1 MTARGEKKLLTASDL
16 ANLCQVDLKTIH
28 NWVDRGRIPHFRT
41 PGRHLRFRSSDVA
54 EFLRTWGYAVPRDLA
69 RAASKVVG
77 VVGTEETVARV
88 TTAAPGVTVQH
99 LAHPYDA
106 LVSAGADAPDAY
118 VVDIAFSSDGVDVHR
133 LLEVLHRACP
143 QAKLIAL
150 TDDLPGMPSGV
161 SGVSPG
167 DDKALESELA
177 ALVVAAAEKKKAN

>member
-69 RAASKVVG
+69 RAASKVIG
-77 VVGTEETVARV
+77 VVGTEDMVKRV
-88 TTAAPGVTVQH
+88 TEAAPGVTVQH

-106 LVSAGADAPDAY
+106 LVSAGADPADAY
-118 VVDIAFSSDGVDVHR
+118 VIDVAFSSNDVDIHR

-143 QAKLIAL
+143 QTKLIAL

-161 SGVSPG
+161 VGVSPG
-167 DDKALESELA
+167 DEKALPNELA
-177 ALVVAAAEKKKAN
+177 PLVQAAAEKKKAN